1 MNISHFC
8 IDRPIFASV
17 ISIIITLG
25 GALTMLS
32 LPIAQYPDIT
42 PPQITVT
49 ATYPGADANVVANN
63 VAAPIEQQ
71 VNGADNM
78 IYMSSASS
86 STGNLTI
93 NAYFEIGTNPELAQ
107 VDVQNR
113 VNLALPQLPQSV
125 QAQGVSVQKKSS
137 AFMMVIAIYSP
148 TERYDGTYI
157 ANYANIYVLDA
168 LKRISGANQSSIFG
182 TPDYAMRIWLR
193 PDRMAQLGIT
203 ASDVQTAV
211 ANQNQQYAVG
221 RLGQSP
227 TGGPVEQSFAVTTT
241 GRLTEPAEFENIIIR
256 AESGGAAIVR
266 LKDIGRAELGQK
278 DYSIRSRF
286 QGKPATVIAVYQQ
299 PGANA
304 LDVSKQVRA
313 TLAEMKKSFP
323 EGIDYKIA
331 MDTTE
336 FTRASIT
343 DVVHTFFEAVVLVV
357 IVVFVF
363 LQSLRA
369 TLIPVLAVPVS
380 IVGTFMGMA
389 ALGFSI
395 NMLTLFGMVL
405 AIGIVV
411 DDAIVVIENV
421 ERNMTVHKLDPKTAA
436 KKAMDEVAGPVVAIV
451 LVLCAVFVPV
461 AFLGGITGQ
470 MYKQFAIT
478 IAISVVISGIV
489 ALTLSPALAS
499 LLLKPGHH
507 EKRGFFRWFDNQFAR
522 MTAGYTRAVRLV
534 IKRFAVGLLLF
545 VGMIVL
551 AVFMMRSVPTAFL
564 PPEDQGYLLGAVIMP
579 DAASLDRT
587 GDVSDRVTEYF
598 MKQPA
603 VDSITTVD
611 GYSLLD
617 SQNKNNSST
626 FFVGF
631 KSFEDRYSSANIRTQ
646 NARAVIVDAYKTLS
660 QVKQGI
666 ILPLNPP
673 AIPGLGTTG
682 GTEVWIQSKGDATVA
697 QYAAVVEEY
706 VEKAKKRPELTG
718 VTSTFNASS
727 QQMLVNVDRDKAETL
742 GVPVEAVYSAMQTM
756 FGSLYVSQFNR
767 NSRLWQVIL
776 QAEPTYRLKPEDLTQ
791 VFVRS
796 KTNSMV
802 PLKSVVTYK
811 YVTGPDLVTRFN
823 NYPAVKVTTNAAPG
837 YSSGQ
842 VITALEEI
850 GAQMPDGY
858 SLAWSGEAFEAKQSG
873 GTSGLVFVFG
883 LVMVFLILAAQ
894 YEKWNLPFGVLMA
907 VPFAIFGALVAIML
921 RGLNNDVYFQI
932 GLTMLVALAAKN
944 AILIF
949 EFAVLNRES
958 GESIYDAAMTAAE
971 ERLRPIVM
979 TSLAFIL
986 GCVPLAI
993 ATGAS
998 ANSRHSIGTGV
1009 IGGMLGATA
1018 IAVFFIPMFFYV
1030 LETMSDKRRGKKAP
1044 GAAGGAA
1051 GGGPD
1056 GGAPGPQA
1064 PGTPGGG
1071 ATVATH
1077 EASGSTAAAP
1087 ANPGATLA
1095 ASSGAPTAPSAHR
1108 EGD

>member
-17 ISIIITLG
+17 ISIVITLG
-25 GALTMLS
+25 GALTMLA
-32 LPIAQYPDIT
+32 LPTAQYPDIT
-42 PPQITVT
+42 PPQITIS
-49 ATYPGADANVVANN
+49 ATYPGASADVVANN

-78 IYMSSASS
+78 IYMSSSSS

-93 NAYFEIGTNPELAQ
+93 NAYFQIGTNPELAQ

-125 QAQGVSVQKKSS
+125 TAQGVQVQKKSQ

-148 TERYDGTYI
+148 TERYDATYI
-157 ANYANIYVLDA
+157 ANYANVYVLDA
-168 LKRISGANQSSIFG
+168 LKRIPGANQSSIFG

-203 ASDVQTAV
+203 AADVQRAV
-211 ANQNQQYAVG
+211 ANQNQQFAVG

-227 TGGPVEQSFAVTTT
+227 TGAAVEQSFAVTTS
-241 GRLTEPAEFENIIIR
+241 GRLTEPSEFENIIIR
-256 AESGGAAIVR
+256 AQSGGAAIVR

-286 QGKPATVIAVYQQ
+286 QGKPATVLAVYQQ

-313 TLAEMKKSFP
+313 SLAEMKKSFP
-323 EGIDYKIA
+323 EGIDYEIA

-336 FTRASIT
+336 FTRASIS

-380 IVGTFMGMA
+380 IVGTFMGME

-436 KKAMDEVAGPVVAIV
+436 KQAMDEVAGPVVAIV

-507 EKRGFFRWFDNQFAR
+507 EKKGFFRWFDNQFAR
-522 MTAGYTRAVRLV
+522 MTAGYTRAVRV
-534 IKRFAVGLLLF
+534 IIKRFVIALLLF
-545 VGMIVL
+545 AGMIVL
-551 AVFMMRSVPTAFL
+551 SVVMMRSIPTAFL

-587 GDVSDRVTEYF
+587 GQVSDRVSEYF

-603 VDSITTVD
+603 VGSITTVD
-611 GYSLLD
+611 GFSILD

-631 KSFEDRYSSANIRTQ
+631 KSFDERYKSDNIRTQ
-646 NARAVIVDAYKTLS
+646 NARAVLVDAYKALS
-660 QVKQGI
+660 QVREGI
-666 ILPLNPP
+666 VVPLNPP
-673 AIPGLGTTG
+673 SIPGLGTTG
-682 GTEVWIQSKGDATVA
+682 GTEMWIQSKGDATIA
-697 QYAAVVEEY
+697 QFAAVVNDF
-706 VEKAKKRPELTG
+706 VARAKQRPELTG
-718 VTSTFNASS
+718 VTSTFNADS
-727 QQMLVNVDRDKAETL
+727 QQLLVDVDRDKAETL
-742 GVPVEAVYSAMQTM
+742 GVPVEDVYSAMQTM

-767 NSRLWQVIL
+767 SSRLWQVIL
-776 QAEPTYRLKPEDLTQ
+776 QAEPSYRLKPEDLTQ
-791 VFVRS
+791 IFVRS
-796 KTNSMV
+796 KSGSMV
-802 PLKSVVTYK
+802 PLKSVVTSH
-811 YVTGPDLVTRFN
+811 YVTGPDLITRFN
-823 NYPAVKVTTNAAPG
+823 NFPAVKITANAAPG
-837 YSSGQ
+837 YASGQ
-842 VITALEEI
+842 VISALEEL
-850 GAQMPDGY
+850 AVSMPSEYGI
-858 SLAWSGEAFEAKQSG
+858 AWSGEAFEAKQSG

-883 LVMVFLILAAQ
+883 LIMVFLILAAQ
-894 YEKWNLPFGVLMA
+894 YEKWSLPFGVLMA
-907 VPFAIFGALVAIML
+907 VPFALFGALLAIML

-949 EFAVLNRES
+949 EFAVINREAGKS
-958 GESIYDAAMTAAE
+958 VFDATMTAAE

-1018 IAVFFIPMFFYV
+1018 IAVFFIPMFFWA
-1030 LETMSDKRRGKKAP
+1030 LESMSEKSGKKKTGETPPAS
-1044 GAAGGAA
+1044 
-1051 GGGPD
+1051 
-1056 GGAPGPQA
+1056 PQA
-1064 PGTPGGG
+1064 PPASTKVPPSVPGPAGTGG
-1071 ATVATH
+1071 
-1077 EASGSTAAAP
+1077 
-1087 ANPGATLA
+1087 
-1095 ASSGAPTAPSAHR
+1095 PTITPSAPR

>member
-25 GALTMLS
+25 GALTMLA
-32 LPIAQYPDIT
+32 LPTAQYPDIT
-42 PPQITVT
+42 PPQITIS
-49 ATYPGADANVVANN
+49 ATYPGASADVVANN

-78 IYMSSASS
+78 IYMSSSSS

-93 NAYFEIGTNPELAQ
+93 NAYFQIGTNPELAQ

-113 VNLALPQLPQSV
+113 VNLAMPQLPQSV
-125 QAQGVSVQKKSS
+125 TAQGVQVQKKSQ

-148 TERYDGTYI
+148 DDRYDATYI
-157 ANYANIYVLDA
+157 ANYANVYVLDA
-168 LKRISGANQSSIFG
+168 LKRIPGANQSSIFG
-182 TPDYAMRIWLR
+182 TPDYAMRIWLK

-203 ASDVQTAV
+203 ASDVQRAV
-211 ANQNQQYAVG
+211 ANQNQQFAVG

-227 TGGPVEQSFAVTTT
+227 TGAPVEQSFAVTTT

-256 AESGGAAIVR
+256 AQSGGAAIVR
-266 LKDIGRAELGQK
+266 LKDVGRAELGQK

-286 QGKPATVIAVYQQ
+286 QGKSATVLAVYQQ
-299 PGANA
+299 PGSNA

-313 TLAEMKKSFP
+313 ALAEMKKTFP
-323 EGIDYKIA
+323 QGIDYQIA

-336 FTRASIT
+336 FTRASIS

-421 ERNMTVHKLDPKTAA
+421 ERNMNVHKLDPKTAA
-436 KKAMDEVAGPVVAIV
+436 KLAMDEVAGPVVAIV

-461 AFLGGITGQ
+461 AFLSGITGQ

-478 IAISVVISGIV
+478 IAISVVLSGIV
-489 ALTLSPALAS
+489 ALTLSPALAAI
-499 LLLKPGHH
+499 LLKPGHH
-507 EKRGFFRWFDNQFAR
+507 EKKGFFRWFDRQFER
-522 MTAGYTRAVRLV
+522 MTHGYTRMVRLV
-534 IKRFAVGLLLF
+534 IKRFFIALLLF
-545 VGMIVL
+545 AGMIAL
-551 AVFMMRSVPTAFL
+551 AVVMMRDIPTAFL

-587 GDVSDRVTEYF
+587 GAVSERVTEYF

-603 VDSITTVD
+603 VGSITTVD
-611 GYSLLD
+611 GFSILD

-646 NARAVIVDAYKTLS
+646 NARAVLVDAYKHLS
-660 QVKQGI
+660 QIREGI
-666 ILPLNPP
+666 VVPLNPP
-673 AIPGLGTTG
+673 SIPGLGTTG
-682 GTEVWIQSKGDATVA
+682 GTEMWIQSKGDATIGQFAAIVDDFVA
-697 QYAAVVEEY
+697 
-706 VEKAKKRPELTG
+706 KAKARPELTG

-727 QQMLVNVDRDKAETL
+727 QQLLASVDRDKAETL
-742 GVPVEAVYSAMQTM
+742 GVPVEDVYSAMQTM

-767 NSRLWQVIL
+767 SSRLWQVIL
-776 QAEPTYRLKPEDLTQ
+776 QAEPQYRLKPDDLTQ
-791 VFVRS
+791 IFVKS
-796 KTNSMV
+796 KTGEMV
-802 PLKSVVTYK
+802 PLKSMVTTR
-811 YVTGPDLVTRFN
+811 YVTGPDLITRFN
-823 NYPAVKVTTNAAPG
+823 NFPAVKITANAAPG
-837 YSSGQ
+837 YASGQ
-842 VITALEEI
+842 VIQALEDIAKDLPSEYGI
-850 GAQMPDGY
+850 
-858 SLAWSGEAFEAKQSG
+858 AWSGEAYEAKQSG
-873 GTSGLVFVFG
+873 SSSALVFIFG
-883 LVMVFLILAAQ
+883 LIMVFLILAAQ
-894 YEKWNLPFGVLMA
+894 YEKWSLPFGVLMA
-907 VPFAIFGALVAIML
+907 VPFAIFGALLAILL

-958 GESIYDAAMTAAE
+958 GKSIYDAAMTAAE

-1009 IGGMLGATA
+1009 IGGMLGATV
-1018 IAVFFIPMFFYV
+1018 IAVFFIPMFFWG
-1030 LETMSDKRRGKKAP
+1030 LETMSARKEKK
-1044 GAAGGAA
+1044 
-1051 GGGPD
+1051 
-1056 GGAPGPQA
+1056 
-1064 PGTPGGG
+1064 GG
-1071 ATVATH
+1071 ATP
-1077 EASGSTAAAP
+1077 AAAADAP
-1087 ANPGATLA
+1087 DAAHAQKPPGSGPDAT
-1095 ASSGAPTAPSAHR
+1095 PSAPDKGH
-1108 EGD
+1108 

>member
-1 MNISHFC
+1 MSVSHFC

-17 ISIIITLG
+17 ISIVISLG
-25 GALTMLS
+25 GALAMLA

-42 PPQITVT
+42 PPQITVS
-49 ATYPGADANVVANN
+49 ATYPGANADVVANN

-78 IYMSSASS
+78 IYMYSSSS
-86 STGNLTI
+86 STGAYTL
-93 NAYFEIGTNPELAQ
+93 NAFFQIGTNPELAQ

-113 VNLALPQLPQSV
+113 VNLALPQLPSSV
-125 QAQGVSVQKKSS
+125 QSQGIQVQKKSS

-148 TERYDGTYI
+148 SNRYDATYI

-168 LKRISGANQSSIFG
+168 LKRIPGANQSSIFG
-182 TPDYAMRIWLR
+182 TPDYAMRIWLK

-203 ASDVQTAV
+203 AADVQRAV
-211 ANQNQQYAVG
+211 ANQNQQFAVG
-221 RLGQSP
+221 RIGQAP
-227 TGGPVEQSFAVTTT
+227 TGTPVEQSFAVTTT
-241 GRLTEPAEFENIIIR
+241 GRLTDPSEFENIIIR
-256 AESGGAAIVR
+256 AANGSAAIVR

-278 DYSIRSRF
+278 DYSIRSKF

-304 LDVSKQVRA
+304 LDVAKQVRA

-323 EGIDYKIA
+323 EGIDYDIA

-336 FTRASIT
+336 FTRASIS
-343 DVVHTFFEAVVLVV
+343 DVIHTFFEALVLVV

-380 IVGTFMGMA
+380 ILGTFMGML

-421 ERNMTVHKLDPKTAA
+421 ERNMNVHKLSPKDAA
-436 KKAMDEVAGPVVAIV
+436 KRAMDEVSGPVMAIV

-470 MYKQFAIT
+470 LYKQFAIT
-478 IAISVVISGIV
+478 IAISVVLSGVV
-489 ALTLSPALAS
+489 ALTLSPALAA

-507 EKRGFFRWFDNQFAR
+507 EKRGFFKWFDNAFAR
-522 MTAGYTRAVRLV
+522 MTVGYTNWVKLA
-534 IKRFAVGLLLF
+534 IKRFVVALLLF
-545 VGMIVL
+545 GGMIAL
-551 AVFMMRSVPTAFL
+551 AVVMLRAIPTSFL
-564 PPEDQGYLLGAVIMP
+564 PPEDQGYLLGAIVMP

-587 GDVSDRVTEYF
+587 GDVSQHVTDYF

-603 VDSITTVD
+603 VSSVTVVD
-611 GYSLLD
+611 GFSLLD
-617 SQNKNNSST
+617 SQNKNNAGT

-631 KSFEDRYSSANIRTQ
+631 KSFDERYKFANIKTQ
-646 NARAVIVDAYKTLS
+646 NARAVLIDAYKALS
-660 QVKQGI
+660 DVKEGI
-666 ILPLNPP
+666 ILPVNPP
-673 AIPGLGTTG
+673 SIPGLGTTG
-682 GTEVWIQSKGDATVA
+682 GTEVWIQAQGDATIA
-697 QYAAVVEEY
+697 QLAQVVDDFIA
-706 VEKAKKRPELTG
+706 KAKARPELTR
-718 VTSTFNASS
+718 VTSTFNGSA
-727 QQMLVNVDRDKAETL
+727 QQLLVNVDRDKSETL
-742 GVPVEAVYSAMQTM
+742 GVPIEDVYSAMQTM

-767 NSRLWQVIL
+767 SSRLWQVIL
-776 QAEPTYRLKPEDLTQ
+776 QAEPSYRLSPQDLDQ
-791 VFVRS
+791 IYVRS
-796 KTNSMV
+796 KTDSMV
-802 PLKSVVTYK
+802 PLKSVVTSK
-811 YVTGPDLVTRFN
+811 YVTGPDLITRFN
-823 NYPAVKVTTNAAPG
+823 NFPAVKITVNAAPG

-842 VITALEEI
+842 VLSTLGEVGDEVLPA
-850 GAQMPDGY
+850 GY
-858 SLAWSGEAFEAKQSG
+858 SLGWSGEAYESKQAGS
-873 GTSGLVFVFG
+873 TSGLVFVFG
-883 LVMVFLILAAQ
+883 LIMVFLILAAQ
-894 YEKWNLPFGVLMA
+894 YEKWSLPFGVLMA
-907 VPFAIFGALVAIML
+907 VPFALFGALLAILL
-921 RGLNNDVYFQI
+921 RGLENDVYFQI

-958 GESIYDAAMTAAE
+958 GESVYDSAVTAAG

-1009 IGGMLGATA
+1009 IGGMLGATV
-1018 IAVFFIPMFFYV
+1018 IAVFFIPMFFYL
-1030 LETMSDKRRGKKAP
+1030 LETMSEKSGDKKTP
-1044 GAAGGAA
+1044 GSSGGASGGSHAHGPDA
-1051 GGGPD
+1051 GPGGP
-1056 GGAPGPQA
+1056 
-1064 PGTPGGG
+1064 
-1071 ATVATH
+1071 TVK
-1077 EASGSTAAAP
+1077 
-1087 ANPGATLA
+1087 
-1095 ASSGAPTAPSAHR
+1095 PSARR
-1108 EGD
+1108 EDD